1 LVFLAIVFGVAPQTL
16 FQYVTPSVNQ
26 QVETLAN
33 WTRDVHD
40 GARKMMVAEGQVAPD
55 SQGPAIGLDDLADSE
70 SR

>member
-1 LVFLAIVFGVAPQTL
+1 
-16 FQYVTPSVNQ
+16 VTPSVNQ

-40 GARKMMVAEGQVAPD
+40 GARKMMVAEGHVAPD